1 MNKFSLLVFAFL
13 FYSTISFGQ
22 INFVKAYLVD
32 NENNRIDCLIKDT
45 DWERNPQ
52 EFEYKR
58 SENSDIEIGN
68 LNSVKEFGIGVSS
81 KFIRVETD
89 IDRSITELA
98 KLENGRNPI
107 WNREIVFLKVIL
119 EGKASLF
126 VYREMNF
133 TRFFYAVSG
142 SEIKQLVFKE
152 YRVERGVIN
161 TNTDFQQ
168 QLFSEV
174 HCGQVSAFEMES
186 LDYNQKDLERYFK
199 RYNGCE
205 GSPVVEFGKSEK
217 RDVFNLRLSSGL
229 NYSSLAISRDLGS
242 TIFHYDYNRE
252 LNFRFACEVEYILP
266 VNRNK
271 WGVTFEPAFQYFRGK
286 NSIANYSKSLQYKS
300 LDFSFGLR
308 YYFFLNEKMKVFTNV
323 IVNSVASLDFDS
335 YYEKEYAIIYLH
347 NSANLAFGAGFE
359 YQGLSVE
366 LRYYR
371 PQEILDHYVT
381 EFSAYQKISLVIA
394 YKILKKSSK

>member
-1 MNKFSLLVFAFL
+1 MSRVSFLVFSFL
-13 FYSTISFGQ
+13 FCSTVSFGQ
-22 INFVKAYLVD
+22 INFVKAYLID
-32 NENNRIDCLIKDT
+32 NDDNRIDCLIKDT
-45 DWERNPQ
+45 DWERNPR
-52 EFEYKR
+52 EFEYKLT
-58 SENSDIEIGN
+58 ENDDIKIGN
-68 LNSVKEFGIGVSS
+68 LNSVKEFLIGMSS

-107 WNREIVFLKVIL
+107 WSREIVFLKVIL
-119 EGKASLF
+119 EGKASLY

-133 TRFFYAVSG
+133 TKFFYSVSG

-174 HCGQVSAFEMES
+174 HCGQISVSDMET
-186 LDYNQKDLERYFK
+186 LRYNQKDLERYFR
-199 RYNGCE
+199 RYNECE

-217 RDVFNLRLSSGL
+217 RDVFNLRLNSGL
-229 NYSSLAISRDLGS
+229 NYSSLAISRIVGS
-242 TIFHYDYNRE
+242 STFQSDYKGE
-252 LNFRFACEVEYILP
+252 LNFRIACEVEYILP

-271 WGVTFEPAFQYFRGK
+271 WGVTFEPAYQYFRGK
-286 NSIANYSKSLQYKS
+286 NPIGNYSKSLQYKS

-308 YYFFLNEKMKVFTNV
+308 YYFFLNEKTKVFANV

-335 YYEKEYAIIYLH
+335 YYEKEYATIYLH
-347 NSANLAFGAGFE
+347 NSPNLAFGAGFE

-366 LRYYR
+366 LRYYA
-371 PQEILDHYVT
+371 PQEILDHYKT
-381 EFSAYQKISLVIA
+381 WFSEYQKTSFIIA

>member
-1 MNKFSLLVFAFL
+1 MNKFLFLLLSFL
-13 FYSTISFGQ
+13 FCAVFSFGQ

-133 TRFFYAVSG
+133 TRFFYTVSG
-142 SEIKQLVFKE
+142 SAIKQLVFKE
-152 YRVERGVIN
+152 YRINQKIIN
-161 TNTDFQQ
+161 TNYDFQQ
-168 QLFSEV
+168 QLYSEV
-174 HCGQVSAFEMES
+174 HCGQLSVSEMNN
-186 LDYNQKDLERYFK
+186 LDYNQKALEKYFK
-199 RYNGCE
+199 RYNECE
-205 GSPVVEFGKSEK
+205 GIPVTEYKNIKNRE
-217 RDVFNLRLSSGL
+217 VFNLRLSSGL
-229 NYSSLAISRDLGS
+229 NYSSLSITRNVGS
-242 TIFHYDYNRE
+242 TEFQNEFDPK
-252 LNFRFACEVEYILP
+252 LNFRFALEAEYILP
-266 VNRNK
+266 VNKNK
-271 WGVTFEPAFQYFRGK
+271 WGVIFEPSYQYFTGTNPVDK
-286 NSIANYSKSLQYKS
+286 NSKALHYQSI
-300 LDFSFGLR
+300 DFSFGMR

-323 IVNSVASLDFDS
+323 IVNSAASLDFDS
-335 YYEKEYAIIYLH
+335 YYE
-347 NSANLAFGAGFE
+347 
-359 YQGLSVE
+359 
-366 LRYYR
+366 
-371 PQEILDHYVT
+371 
-381 EFSAYQKISLVIA
+381 
-394 YKILKKSSK
+394 